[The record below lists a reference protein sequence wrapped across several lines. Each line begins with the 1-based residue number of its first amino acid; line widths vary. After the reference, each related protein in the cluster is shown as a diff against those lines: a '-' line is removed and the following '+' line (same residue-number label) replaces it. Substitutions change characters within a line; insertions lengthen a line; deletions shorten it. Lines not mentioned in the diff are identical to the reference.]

1 MDKALIQP
9 KEMIRIASKGL
20 EKKQEQRPQSPRK
33 NNIKPAQK
41 GDFKMQSVEEEKRAC
56 YKWLCVDAGV

>member
-20 EKKQEQRPQSPRK
+20 EKKQEQNRVESSTLPLSDS
-33 NNIKPAQK
+33 IK
-41 GDFKMQSVEEEKRAC
+41 SVKSL
-56 YKWLCVDAGV
+56 KD